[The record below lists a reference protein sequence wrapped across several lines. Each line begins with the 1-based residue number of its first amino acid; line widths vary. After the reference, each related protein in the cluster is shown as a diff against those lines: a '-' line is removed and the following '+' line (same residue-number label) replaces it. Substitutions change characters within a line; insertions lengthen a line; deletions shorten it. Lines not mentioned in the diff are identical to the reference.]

1 MRIPTS
7 VCKPTTTTTSVC
19 QRAAQGRVWS
29 RRDGARWKPGG
40 TVWWPPV
47 SLEARTQVAF
57 TCQHCQTPPHSL
69 YQPVLAWPIYTNTL
83 CFLSTICCAQTFLVS
98 VELRVAFPCK
108 HYEQNHCRLDN
119 HLLSPV
125 PLQPMSS
132 SAMYYVPVSWSISGT
147 CYCICVCILLQPIT
161 QGLCHYIF
169 LSCFFIRSTILLIFV
184 STLLQPIYPS
194 ARHSTSVSWL
204 ISGPSNCSFVYILLQ
219 SLTQALCTMD
229 LCLDL
234 YPDQTS

>member
-69 YQPVLAWPIYTNTL
+69 HQPVLAWPIYTNTL

-98 VELRVAFPCK
+98 VELRVAFPCQ
-108 HYEQNHCRLDN
+108 HYDKNHRNCLTTTCCT
-119 HLLSPV
+119 LSRY
-125 PLQPMSS
+125 S
-132 SAMYYVPVSWSISGT
+132 
-147 CYCICVCILLQPIT
+147 
-161 QGLCHYIF
+161 LC
-169 LSCFFIRSTILLIFV
+169 
-184 STLLQPIYPS
+184 P
-194 ARHSTSVSWL
+194 
-204 ISGPSNCSFVYILLQ
+204 
-219 SLTQALCTMD
+219 QALCTMC
-229 LCLDL
+229 LCPGL
-234 YPDQTS
+234 YLERVTVSVSVSCCSL